1 MDKSKTKHNT
11 EQLIL
16 EAARKVFIK
25 KGLEGARMQEIADEA
40 GINKA
45 LLHYYFRSKEKL
57 FNHIFESAINGIFD
71 GINKSIYE
79 EGDVFVFIET
89 FVSNYLSTLQANPF
103 IPNFIFNEINSHPE
117 RVNQITDKIKLN
129 ITGFKHMIEN
139 NIARKKIIAVAP
151 EQLLID
157 MLGMC
162 VFPFVGRPLME
173 TTFFNDNPAGV
184 GQFFNERKQH
194 IISFLKAALNP
205 NNKTSDDE

>member
-1 MDKSKTKHNT
+1 MDKTKTKHNT

-16 EAARKVFIK
+16 EAARKVFIR

-57 FNHIFESAINGIFD
+57 FSHIFEAAINGIFD
-71 GINKSIYE
+71 DVNESIHE

-89 FVSNYLSTLQANPF
+89 FVDSYIATLQANPF

-129 ITGFKHMIEN
+129 IAGFKHMIEN
-139 NIARKKIIAVAP
+139 NIAKKKIIAVAP

-162 VFPFVGRPLME
+162 VFPFVACPLMANFFLNNNSV
-173 TTFFNDNPAGV
+173 TFDRFID
-184 GQFFNERKQH
+184 ERKQH
-194 IISFLKAALNP
+194 IISFITMALNP
-205 NNKTSDDE
+205 NNKIYDNE

>member
-1 MDKSKTKHNT
+1 MDKAKIKHNT

-57 FNHIFESAINGIFD
+57 FNHIFETAINGIFD
-71 GINKSIYE
+71 DVNESIHE

-89 FVSNYLSTLQANPF
+89 FVDNYLTILQKNPF

-117 RVNQITDKIKLN
+117 RINQFSNKIKLN
-129 ITGFKHMIEN
+129 IPGFKHMVEK
-139 NIARKKIIAVAP
+139 NIAQKKISAVSP
-151 EQLLID
+151 EHLLID

-162 VFPFVGRPLME
+162 VFPYVGRPLLE
-173 TTFFNDNPAGV
+173 KVFFDDHPAGAEN
-184 GQFFNERKQH
+184 FLYERKQH
-194 IISFLKAALNP
+194 IISFLKIALHP
-205 NNKTSDDE
+205 

>member
-1 MDKSKTKHNT
+1 MDKTKHNT
-11 EQLIL
+11 EHQIL
-16 EAARKVFIK
+16 EAARKVFIR

-57 FNHIFESAINGIFD
+57 FSHIFETAINGIFD
-71 GINKSIYE
+71 SVNESIHE

-89 FVSNYLSTLQANPF
+89 FVDNYLTTLQANPF

-117 RVNQITDKIKLN
+117 RISQFSSKIKLN
-129 ITGFKHMIEN
+129 IPGFKHMVEK
-139 NIARKKIIAVAP
+139 NIAQKKISTVSP
-151 EQLLID
+151 EHLLID
-157 MLGMC
+157 ILGMC

-173 TTFFNDNPAGV
+173 TTFYKGNPAGI

-194 IISFLKAALNP
+194 IISFLKIALTP
-205 NNKTSDDE
+205 NNKTSDNE

>member
-16 EAARKVFIK
+16 EAARKVFII

-57 FNHIFESAINGIFD
+57 FNHIFETAINGVFD
-71 GINKSIYE
+71 VINESIHE

-89 FVSNYLSTLQANPF
+89 FVDNYLTTLRANPF
-103 IPNFIFNEINSHPE
+103 IPNFIFNEINNHPE
-117 RVNQITDKIKLN
+117 RINQISNKIKLN
-129 ITGFKHMIEN
+129 IAGFKHMIEN
-139 NIARKKIIAVAP
+139 NIDRKKISAVAP
-151 EQLLID
+151 EHLLID

-162 VFPFVGRPLME
+162 IFPFVGRPMME
-173 TTFFNDNPAGV
+173 AIFFNDNPAGV

-194 IISFLKAALNP
+194 IVTFLKVALSP
-205 NNKTSDDE
+205 NNKNSDNE

>member
-1 MDKSKTKHNT
+1 MVKPKTKHNT

-16 EAARKVFIK
+16 KAARKVFIK

-57 FNHIFESAINGIFD
+57 FNHIFETAINGIFD
-71 GINKSIYE
+71 GINESIHE
-79 EGDVFVFIET
+79 NGDVFVFIET
-89 FVSNYLSTLQANPF
+89 FVNNYLTTLQANPF

-117 RVNQITDKIKLN
+117 RISQISDKIKLN
-129 ITGFKHMIEN
+129 IAGFKHMIEN
-139 NIARKKIIAVAP
+139 NIDRKKIIAVVP
-151 EQLLID
+151 EHLLID
-157 MLGMC
+157 LLGMC
-162 VFPFVGRPLME
+162 VFPFVGRPLIE
-173 TTFFNDNPAGV
+173 TTFYNDNPAGV

-205 NNKTSDDE
+205 NNKNSDDE

>member
-1 MDKSKTKHNT
+1 MDKIKTKHNT
-11 EQLIL
+11 EQQIL

-57 FNHIFESAINGIFD
+57 FNHIFERAINGIFD
-71 GINKSIYE
+71 GINESIHE
-79 EGDVFVFIET
+79 EGDVFVFIEA
-89 FVSNYLSTLQANPF
+89 FVSNYLTTLQANPF

-117 RVNQITDKIKLN
+117 RINQITDKIKLN
-129 ITGFKHMIEN
+129 IAGFKNMVEN
-139 NIARKKIIAVAP
+139 NIVQKKIIMVAP

-162 VFPFVGRPLME
+162 VFPFVASPLLE
-173 TTFFNDNPAGV
+173 KTFYNNNPAGV
-184 GQFFNERKQH
+184 RQFFIERKQH
-194 IISFLKAALNP
+194 IISFFKTALQP
-205 NNKTSDDE
+205 

>member
-57 FNHIFESAINGIFD
+57 FNHIFETAINGIFD
-71 GINKSIYE
+71 GINESIHE
-79 EGDVFVFIET
+79 EGDVFVFIEA
-89 FVSNYLSTLQANPF
+89 FVSNYLITLQANPF

-117 RVNQITDKIKLN
+117 RANQITDKIKLN
-129 ITGFKHMIEN
+129 ITGFKRMIEN

-162 VFPFVGRPLME
+162 VFPFVGRPLLE
-173 TTFFNDNPAGV
+173 KTFYNNNPDGI
-184 GQFFNERKQH
+184 GQFFNGRKQH
-194 IISFLKAALNP
+194 IISFLKVALNP
-205 NNKTSDDE
+205 NYKTSDNE